1 MQSRIQVL
9 APSAQEV
16 GNVNPG
22 ASTSWLS
29 VRLWLPPILSTTA
42 GAVDVI
48 GFLALGG
55 LFAAHITGNL
65 AIVAAHYTT
74 GRFGQVGPILA
85 VPVFIVVLGV
95 VVLLFG
101 GTASKD
107 RSRRALLIL
116 HAALLSSCLGFG
128 LSFGP
133 FRDPDSPMAVLVG
146 MLAVAAM
153 ATQNAMAKLAL
164 VRSPSTAVMT
174 TNMTQLIIDLAA
186 LARGGQVSDD
196 LAKVR
201 QRARVTFLCVAGF
214 VAGCVAGATL
224 ELRFGIGALV
234 LPVTLAALA
243 VPLGEL
249 NERDVGSQIY
259 RRDLR

>member
-1 MQSRIQVL
+1 MQSGIHIL
-9 APSAQEV
+9 AGSAQEV

-22 ASTSWLS
+22 ATTSWLS
-29 VRLWLPPILSTTA
+29 VRLWLPAILSTTA

-101 GTASKD
+101 GIESKG
-107 RSRRALLIL
+107 RSRRALLVL

-133 FRDPDSPMAVLVG
+133 FSNSNSPTAVLVG

-153 ATQNAMAKLAL
+153 ATQNALGKLAL
-164 VRSPSTAVMT
+164 VESPSTAVMT
-174 TNMTQLIIDLAA
+174 TNTTQLIVDLAA
-186 LARGGQVSDD
+186 L
-196 LAKVR
+196 VR
-201 QRARVTFLCVAGF
+201 RTEELDKLGKTWRRARVTFLCMAGF
-214 VAGCVAGATL
+214 IGGCVAGAVL
-224 ELRFGIGALV
+224 ELHFGVGALA
-234 LPVTLAALA
+234 LPVILAALA

-249 NERDVGSQIY
+249 EGETHEQS
-259 RRDLR
+259 